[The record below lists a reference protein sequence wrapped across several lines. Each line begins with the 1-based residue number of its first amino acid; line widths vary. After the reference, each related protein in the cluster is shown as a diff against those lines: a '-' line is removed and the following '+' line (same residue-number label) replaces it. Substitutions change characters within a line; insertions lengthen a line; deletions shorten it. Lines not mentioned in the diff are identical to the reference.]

1 MFRRARSML
10 ATLAT
15 LLALAM
21 QWCVPVARAAH
32 AAVHQNAN
40 QHHHDHHHGH
50 DHESDEGGSSDESRC
65 PTCQQLAMLR
75 AVELPGTPVVVGF
88 IDLLDVDEA
97 PAFGGPLNGSV
108 RHSPAAPRGPPVA

>member
-1 MFRRARSML
+1 
-10 ATLAT
+10 
-15 LLALAM
+15 M

-32 AAVHQNAN
+32 AAVHAHEHAH
-40 QHHHDHHHGH
+40 QHGHHGH
-50 DHESDEGGSSDESRC
+50 DHESDEGGSNDESRC

-88 IDLLDVDEA
+88 NDLVDVDEA
-97 PAFGGPLNGSV
+97 PACGGPLNGEV